1 MYQQKANVVLQPVN
15 ELKGTTE
22 IKEESDPRGRHCAR
36 DWLSSRNEKHTYS
49 LMGQDGEECSND
61 PSLRTNLSRP

>member
-1 MYQQKANVVLQPVN
+1 MEKCIRASVVPQPAN

-36 DWLSSRNEKHTYS
+36 DLTK
-49 LMGQDGEECSND
+49 QDRGMKNI
-61 PSLRTNLSRP
+61 PLV